1 MKEYHRS
8 LMTNFLSAMN
18 RSHLVLLVGVRQS
31 GKSFLM
37 KGIAKLHL
45 EAVSPFK
52 TEVPCFLERTS

>member
-31 GKSFLM
+31 GKVFSYEGDR
-37 KGIAKLHL
+37 KT
-45 EAVSPFK
+45 PFGSG
-52 TEVPCFLERTS
+52 FAL